1 MNFSGIKAATDPMDI
16 TGNIRFFGCT
26 VDSGTT
32 CDIDGDDT
40 GIDADE
46 LQDISSTFEI
56 DEDGSSGENSDTNI
70 APWLAINASIPS
82 GMQVLIYAV
91 YYETSSK
98 ETLDGGQVFS
108 SCTAPAKLE
117 TTDDDDVEILSSA
130 PTTTPINT
138 EWKCVTKD
146 SQGDVTAASEADTAD
161 SPTDVVFTEDEID
174 DNDALTVLAK
184 ADGDQQ
190 SVDLWLTE
198 TGRFS
203 GQYVGSLR
211 LTDANGDG
219 SVKDDPGT
227 TTDESAP
234 RDDWGHVVRDGD
246 ASDAVLGVSSGPV
259 TIEYKDTD
267 GRTRDIA
274 HRDR

>member
-1 MNFSGIKAATDPMDI
+1 M
-16 TGNIRFFGCT
+16 
-26 VDSGTT
+26 
-32 CDIDGDDT
+32 
-40 GIDADE
+40 
-46 LQDISSTFEI
+46 
-56 DEDGSSGENSDTNI
+56 
-70 APWLAINASIPS
+70 
-82 GMQVLIYAV
+82 
-91 YYETSSK
+91 
-98 ETLDGGQVFS
+98 FS
-108 SCTAPAKLE
+108 SCTAPAILE
-117 TTDDDDVEILSSA
+117 STDNGDEVIPA
-130 PTTTPINT
+130 TTPTGYATINT

-146 SQGDVTAASEADTAD
+146 SQGDVTAASEADTENE
-161 SPTDVVFTEDEID
+161 STDVVFTEDEID

-190 SVDLWLTE
+190 SVDLYLTE

-246 ASDAVLGVSSGPV
+246 ASKTPCLASRVV
-259 TIEYKDTD
+259 
-267 GRTRDIA
+267 R
-274 HRDR
+274 